1 MIFETGKTV
10 IPNTKEK
17 AVIAL
22 DGTYTEIPVVVLS
35 LKDEDINAYITSISK
50 TQFTVYLS
58 RTPETSVT
66 VNYTVIGN

>member
-10 IPNTKEK
+10 ILNTAEN
-17 AVIAL
+17 AIIAL
-22 DGTYTEIPVVVLS
+22 EGNYTVVPTVVLS

-58 RTPETSVT
+58 RTPATSVT
-66 VNYTVIGN
+66 VNYTVIGI